1 VLLTIYIP
9 TFNRL
14 DIGPCLESIVPQLVD
29 GVELIVSD
37 NDPNGFAE
45 SFARKFPQVQ
55 YSKRLK
61 NIDGDPNVFRGVTQ
75 GSGKYVWVF
84 GDDDTMLPKTIEM
97 LLPMLD
103 GVGRV
108 LHWTPNSRE
117 VNAGFSG
124 KMCDYMNSL
133 DDKSILVASTTITS
147 TVWRRDAMNLDL
159 GLNKLDTRYPLAW
172 AGLGIDT
179 IKVMPVP
186 TITVGYIHQD
196 NYFTYFPL
204 VMDEYIRAWSNAVGA
219 KPIDFSSQANKWNFV
234 SVSLEKNRG

>member
-9 TFNRL
+9 TFKRL

-37 NDPNGFAE
+37 NDPDGFAE
-45 SFARKFPQVQ
+45 PFVKRFPQVQ

-84 GDDDTMLPKTIEM
+84 GDDDTMLPGTIEM

-124 KMCDYMNSL
+124 KLCDYMNSL
-133 DDKSILVASTTITS
+133 GDKSILVASTTITS
-147 TVWRRDAMNLDL
+147 TVWRRDAMNLSS

-172 AGLGIDT
+172 AGLTIDT

-204 VMDEYIRAWSNAVGA
+204 VMDEYIRAWSNTVGA
-219 KPIDFSSQANKWNFV
+219 NPIDFSSQANGWNFV
-234 SVSLEKNRG
+234 SVSLEKSKG

>member
-9 TFNRL
+9 TFKRL

-37 NDPNGFAE
+37 NDPDGFAE
-45 SFARKFPQVQ
+45 PFVKRFPQVQ

-61 NIDGDPNVFRGVTQ
+61 NIDGDPNVLRGVTQ

-84 GDDDTMLPKTIEM
+84 GDDDTMLPGTIEM

-124 KMCDYMNSL
+124 KLCDYMNSL
-133 DDKSILVASTTITS
+133 NDKSILVASTTITS
-147 TVWRRDAMNLDL
+147 TVWRRDAMNISL
-159 GLNKLDTRYPLAW
+159 GLDKLDTRYPLAW
-172 AGLGIDT
+172 AGLCMQT
-179 IKVMPVP
+179 IKVMPTP
-186 TITVGYIHQD
+186 TLTIGAIYRD
-196 NYFTYFPL
+196 NVFSYFKT
-204 VMDEYIRAWSNAVGA
+204 VMDEYLQAWSLAVGA
-219 KPIDFSSQANKWNFV
+219 NRIGFGQANRWNFV
-234 SVSLEKNRG
+234 SVEL